1 MIDLKNKKIL
11 VIGIASERSI
21 ASGIA
26 KTLGEAGA
34 DLVLTY
40 QNEKLKSRV
49 QSIADQISSSTHV
62 YECDLSSDEAIK
74 TLQRNVE
81 KDFKEIDIIIHS
93 AAYAPRE
100 ELSGDFLDNITREGF
115 KVAHDISSYSFAAVA
130 KEFKSIIRPGGSLI
144 TLSYL
149 GSERVIQ
156 NYNVMGLAKAS
167 LEANVRYMAN
177 SLGEKQ
183 IRVNAISAGP
193 IKTLAASGIKG
204 FGEIL
209 KHVEDKAPL
218 KRNIRLDDVSNVGLF
233 LSSDLSSGITGQVIY
248 VDCGFS
254 INGF

>member
-74 TLQRNVE
+74 TLQSNVE

-218 KRNIRLDDVSNVGLF
+218 KRNINLDDVSNVGLF

>member
-218 KRNIRLDDVSNVGLF
+218 KRNISLDDISNVGLF
-233 LSSDLSSGITGQVIY
+233 LSSDLSSGITGKVIY

>member
-74 TLQRNVE
+74 TLQSNVE

-218 KRNIRLDDVSNVGLF
+218 KRNISLDDISNVGLF

>member
-26 KTLGEAGA
+26 KTLGKAGA

-74 TLQRNVE
+74 TLQSNVE

-218 KRNIRLDDVSNVGLF
+218 KRNINLDDVSNVGLF

>member
-1 MIDLKNKKIL
+1 MIDLKNKKAL
-11 VIGIASERSI
+11 VIGIASDRSI

-26 KTLGEAGA
+26 KTLGKAGA
-34 DLVLTY
+34 ELILTY

-49 QSIADQISSSTHV
+49 HNIGEQISNKT
-62 YECDLSSDEAIK
+62 YFFECDLSSDDDIAK
-74 TLQRNVE
+74 LRKNVE
-81 KDFKEIDIIIHS
+81 EVSGKIDIIIHS

-115 KVAHDISSYSFAAVA
+115 KVSHEVSSYSFAAVA
-130 KEFKSIIRPGGSLI
+130 KEFKSLIKPGGSLI

-149 GSERVIQ
+149 GSEKVIQ

-167 LEANVRYMAN
+167 LEANVRYMAT
-177 SLGEKQ
+177 SLGEHQ

-209 KHVEDKAPL
+209 KHVECKAPL
-218 KRNIRLDDVSNVGLF
+218 KRNINQDDVSNAGLF
-233 LSSDLSSGITGQVIY
+233 LASDLSSGITGQVIY
-248 VDCGFS
+248 VDCGYS

>member
-49 QSIADQISSSTHV
+49 ESIADQISSSTHV

-74 TLQRNVE
+74 ILQRNVE

-218 KRNIRLDDVSNVGLF
+218 KRNISLDDVSNVGLF

>member
-218 KRNIRLDDVSNVGLF
+218 KRNINLDDVSNVGLF

>member
-26 KTLGEAGA
+26 KTLGKAGA
-34 DLVLTY
+34 DIVLTY

-49 QSIADQISSSTHV
+49 QNIADQISSSTHI

-74 TLQRNVE
+74 ILQRNVE

-177 SLGEKQ
+177 SLGENQ

-209 KHVEDKAPL
+209 KHVEEKAPL
-218 KRNIRLDDVSNVGLF
+218 KRNINLDDVSNVGLF
-233 LSSDLSSGITGQVIY
+233 LSSELSSGITGQVIY

>member
-74 TLQRNVE
+74 ILQRNVE

>member
-218 KRNIRLDDVSNVGLF
+218 KRNISLDDISNVGLF

>member
-49 QSIADQISSSTHV
+49 ESIADQISSSTHV

-74 TLQRNVE
+74 ILQRNVE

-218 KRNIRLDDVSNVGLF
+218 KRNINLDDVSNVGLF

>member
-74 TLQRNVE
+74 ILQRNVE

-218 KRNIRLDDVSNVGLF
+218 KRNINLDDVSNVGLF

>member
-218 KRNIRLDDVSNVGLF
+218 KRNISLDDVSNVGLF